1 LTSPFKSAAY
11 RIAVTYAA
19 AFALATI
26 FLGIAVYFA
35 ADAAFRGQR
44 DHAIAEE
51 LAELSEEGGRR
62 GLMQEIR
69 EREANRTTAGF
80 GYALFDPSGRQIAG
94 TLTTARPVLGFSD
107 VTFLDPI
114 EGPDTAR
121 VKAADLHDGS
131 RLLVGID
138 TETLENID
146 RTIFAIFAVA
156 FLGVLLFG
164 AVGAILLGRYLRLRL
179 AAISTTA
186 GSIVAGDISRRMPIS
201 PRGDEFDIAAKALN
215 AMLDRIAALMDN
227 LRQVSSDVAHDLRT
241 PLVRLRNQLEQVG
254 HVDGAAERALEL
266 GDELLRL
273 FSAILRIAE
282 VEGGGLDQDFAPVD
296 LSGLVA
302 DIADGFAPALAD
314 TDHRLEWRVAPNV
327 AISGNRDLLAQA
339 LANLLDNFRV
349 HTPAG
354 TQADLVLDAGERE
367 ARIVLADDGRG
378 VPEEEREAILRRF
391 YRTEASR
398 TTPGN
403 GLGLSLVAAVA
414 GIHGGSVRISDNGP
428 GLKVII
434 TLPRTFP

>member
-1 LTSPFKSAAY
+1 LTSLFKSAAY

-26 FLGIAVYFA
+26 LLGMAVYLA

-51 LAELSEEGGRR
+51 LAELAQEGGRR
-62 GLMQEIR
+62 GIMQEIR
-69 EREANRTTAGF
+69 EREANRATAGF
-80 GYALFDPSGRQIAG
+80 GYALFDPAGRQVAG
-94 TLTTARPVLGFSD
+94 TLATTRPVLGYSD

-121 VKAADLHDGS
+121 AKAVDLRDGS

-146 RTIFAIFAVA
+146 RTILVIFAVA
-156 FLGVLLFG
+156 FLAVLLFG
-164 AVGAILLGRYLRLRL
+164 AAGAMLLGRYLRLRL
-179 AAISTTA
+179 ATISTTA
-186 GSIVAGDISRRMPIS
+186 GSIVAGDTSLRMPVS
-201 PRGDEFDIAAKALN
+201 PRGDEFDIAAMALN
-215 AMLDRIAALMDN
+215 AMLDRITALMDN

-282 VEGGGLDQDFAPVD
+282 VEGGGLDRDFEPVD

-314 TDHRLEWRVAPNV
+314 TDHRLEWRVASNV

-354 TQADLVLDAGERE
+354 TQAELVLDAGERE
-367 ARIVLADDGRG
+367 ARISLADDGRG

-414 GIHGGSVRISDNGP
+414 GIHGGTVHISDNGP

-434 TLPRTFP
+434 TLPRAFA